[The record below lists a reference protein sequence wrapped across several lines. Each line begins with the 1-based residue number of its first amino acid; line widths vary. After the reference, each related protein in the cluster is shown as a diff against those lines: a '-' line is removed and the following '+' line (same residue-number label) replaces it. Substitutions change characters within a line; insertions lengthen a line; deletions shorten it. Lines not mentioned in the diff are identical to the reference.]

1 MALHLKERAVTSSSC
16 LLETPGGSAAPAQ
29 TNYTRFQ
36 EKPQIWNFRWNLLTW
51 KCRLWIQTFKNHIAG
66 QIKHAWRSNPA
77 HSFKFANCAMSVE
90 KKFPIPE
97 AEKNFNISS
106 ITTTTMKNT
115 VKRIVMIYS
124 VPTVCLAI
132 CLYYSI
138 EFSPQP
144 RGGHGCLPQLRKKL
158 RLTQVK
164 SFVQGHTLLHWS
176 LCREGNHFSM
186 YLLRHRMPQT
196 PPKASS
202 FSKILPCSIDQACS
216 NAVVFKWGG
225 GRFWHLTMSLDI
237 FGCHTDGGRER
248 VLLASSW

>member
-1 MALHLKERAVTSSSC
+1 
-16 LLETPGGSAAPAQ
+16 
-29 TNYTRFQ
+29 
-36 EKPQIWNFRWNLLTW
+36 
-51 KCRLWIQTFKNHIAG
+51 
-66 QIKHAWRSNPA
+66 
-77 HSFKFANCAMSVE
+77 
-90 KKFPIPE
+90 
-97 AEKNFNISS
+97 
-106 ITTTTMKNT
+106 MKNT

-144 RGGHGCLPQLRKKL
+144 GGRHGCLPQLRKKL
-158 RLTQVK
+158 RLTEVK

-186 YLLRHRMPQT
+186 YLLRYRTPHT

-202 FSKILPCSIDQACS
+202 FSKISPCLSIRLVLMQWFL
-216 NAVVFKWGG
+216 NGRG
-225 GRFWHLTMSLDI
+225 GRFWHLTMSPDI
-237 FGCHTDGGRER
+237 FGCHADGGREG